1 MTTRNILL
9 SLSASIA
16 LSACSNK
23 LDVRPDN
30 LVAPS
35 QVNSQNLPLV
45 LNGAKLGLTN
55 NSFYGYFCISDYM
68 SDDVQGLSLAGYETC
83 NIPIND
89 NTLTFAY
96 RYPYQC
102 IANANAVINYGEAHA
117 SETALNATVGEA
129 RLLRAFAY
137 TILHEQFGKVAI
149 MKGGEDPLTLPE
161 RNSEAEV
168 KTFIEADLKKA
179 AELLPDHDGK
189 TLKGS
194 KQAAQLLLARFYL
207 NEGKNTEALD
217 LAEAVIAS
225 GKFALQADKYGDI
238 FKYNTASKEMI
249 YAIAETSNGNS
260 LNYGLPNVYGPGGKN
275 PDGTSIAGGGNTW
288 IDSTMVKTYEDTD
301 TRKAYYVKKTGS
313 SITIEVY
320 FLTKF
325 PMEATPAYPVCRF
338 SEAYLIAA
346 EAKARNGTVD
356 VTRFNEL
363 RAKRGAS
370 LKTNADFP
378 GAAAFLDE
386 IEMERRREFVGERQR
401 WSDMRRFGKAKPWLA
416 GLRQPEG
423 HVLMPVPERILTL
436 NPNVKQ
442 NADY

>member
-1 MTTRNILL
+1 MTRNLLL
-9 SLSASIA
+9 SFSAILA
-16 LSACSNK
+16 FSACANK

-55 NSFYGYFCISDYM
+55 NAFYGYFALSDYM
-68 SDDVQGLSLAGYETC
+68 SDDVQGLSLAGYENC
-83 NIPIND
+83 NIPVND
-89 NTLTFAY
+89 NSLTFAY

-102 IANANAVINYGEAHA
+102 IGNANAVINYGEAHA

-129 RLLRAFAY
+129 CLLRAFAY
-137 TILHEQFGKVAI
+137 TILHEQFGKVAL

-161 RNSEAEV
+161 RNTEADV
-168 KTFIEADLKKA
+168 KAFIENDLKKA
-179 AELLPDHDGK
+179 AELLPDHAGQ
-189 TLKGS
+189 TLKAS

-207 NEGKNTEALD
+207 NEGNYAEALR
-217 LAEAVIAS
+217 LAELVISS
-225 GKFALQADKYGDI
+225 GKFALQPDKFGDI

-249 YAIAETSNGNS
+249 YAIGETSTGNNV
-260 LNYGLPNVYGPGGKN
+260 NYGLPSIYGPGGKN
-275 PDGTSIAGGGNTW
+275 PDGTSIAGSGNTW

-301 TRKAYYVKKTGS
+301 TRKAYYLKKTGT

-325 PMEATPAYPVCRF
+325 PMEATPAYPICRY
-338 SEAYLIAA
+338 SEAYLVAA
-346 EAKARNGTVD
+346 EAKARAGTVD

-370 LKTNADFP
+370 LKNNSDYADAP
-378 GAAAFLDE
+378 AFLNE
-386 IEMERRREFVGERQR
+386 IEMERRREFVGERMR
-401 WSDMRRFGKAKPWLA
+401 WSDMRRFGKATPWLS

-423 HVLMPVPERILTL
+423 HVLMPVPERILVL